1 MVKEARNKLYTI
13 IPIFS
18 YAITNNL
25 AFNKSFHFLYNRH
38 REGEEKMIRI
48 MLCCASGMSTSLLV
62 EKMKKAALE
71 QGIEAEI
78 WAVGANEVKANANR
92 TDIILLGPQVRYAQ
106 RKIES
111 EAPGVPVAHIDM
123 KDYGMMNGQSVL
135 KQALAILEK
144 NQ

>member
-1 MVKEARNKLYTI
+1 
-13 IPIFS
+13 
-18 YAITNNL
+18 
-25 AFNKSFHFLYNRH
+25 
-38 REGEEKMIRI
+38 MIRI

-78 WAVGANEVKANANR
+78 WAVGANEVKA

>member
-1 MVKEARNKLYTI
+1 MKEARNKLYTI

-18 YAITNNL
+18 YAITNNPAL
-25 AFNKSFHFLYNRH
+25 NKSFHFLYNRY

-78 WAVGANEVKANANR
+78 WANANR

>member
-1 MVKEARNKLYTI
+1 MNESRNKLYLI

-25 AFNKSFHFLYNRH
+25 SLNKSFHFLYNRYM
-38 REGEEKMIRI
+38 EGEEKMIRI

-62 EKMKKAALE
+62 EKMIKAAEE
-71 QGIEAEI
+71 QGIKADI
-78 WAVGANEVKANANR
+78 WAVGANEVKANAEKA
-92 TDIILLGPQVRYAQ
+92 DVILLGPQVRYAQ

-123 KDYGMMNGQSVL
+123 KDYGMMNGKSVL
-135 KQALAILEK
+135 KQAVELIQK
-144 NQ
+144 KK